1 MDNEPQTKPQT
12 PVPVGTLYMHGDGN
26 FSIQSSLSSPR
37 DLARVLSELTSN
49 IISQLTDPALPEMP
63 KLEMVPAPVDAPAET
78 PADGVE
84 AP

>member
-49 IISQLTDPALPEMP
+49 IISQLTDPALPPMP
-63 KLEMVPAPVDAPAET
+63 ATIDAPTAGES
-78 PADGVE
+78 GENV